1 MAEKLHVFLIA
12 GEESGD
18 RLGAS
23 LMAALRA
30 RHGADVRFSGIG
42 GAHMAGEGLS
52 SLFPSREL
60 ALVGFTA
67 VIARLPSLVR
77 RLRQAVDAVV
87 AGEPDVL
94 VIIDSPDFTQRVAAR
109 VRDRAPEVSIV
120 NWISPTV
127 WAWRPGRARKMAS
140 YVDHLLAILPFEPE
154 VHRELGG
161 PPCTYV
167 GHPILSQLESL
178 TPSPGERPELDDAD
192 APHLVVL
199 PGSRHSE
206 IRRLMPVFGETL
218 GQIAE
223 RMPTVR
229 ATLPAV
235 PALEAD
241 IRARIEYWRVKPEI
255 VVGEEA
261 KKAAFR
267 SAHAALAASGTV
279 TLELA
284 LARVPMVVA
293 YKVDPLF
300 RLLGPYLVKT
310 WTIVLPNFIVDRPMI
325 REYLMTMVRPEPLAR
340 ATEALLTDTPERRA
354 QLESMRELADL
365 MSAGDQPPA
374 VRAAEIVEDVAR
386 RYRP

>member
-23 LMAALRA
+23 LMTALHA
-30 RHGADVRFSGIG
+30 RHGADVGFSGIG
-42 GAHMAGEGLS
+42 GSHMEDAGLK
-52 SLFPSREL
+52 SLFPSSEL
-60 ALVGFTA
+60 SLMGFTA
-67 VIARLPSLVR
+67 VIARLPSLIR

-87 AGEPDVL
+87 SEKPDVL

-109 VRDRAPEVSIV
+109 VRERAPEIAIV

-140 YVDHLLAILPFEPE
+140 YVDHLMAILPFEPH
-154 VHRELGG
+154 VHRKLGG
-161 PPCTYV
+161 PPCSYV
-167 GHPILSQLESL
+167 GHPILSQLDSL
-178 TPSPGERPELDDAD
+178 TPAPGERPELNEAD
-192 APHLVVL
+192 APHLLVL
-199 PGSRHSE
+199 PGSRRSE

-218 GQIAE
+218 AQIAE
-223 RMPTVR
+223 RIPGLR
-229 ATLPAV
+229 ATLPTV
-235 PALEAD
+235 PRLEAD
-241 IRARIEYWRVKPEI
+241 VHARIENWPVKPDV
-255 VVGEEA
+255 VVGDHA

-293 YKVDPLF
+293 YRVDPLF
-300 RLLGPYLVKT
+300 RLLAPYLVRT

-325 REYLMTMVRPEPLAR
+325 REYLTALVRPEPLAR
-340 ATEALLTDTPERRA
+340 ATTALLTDTPERRA
-354 QLESMRELADL
+354 QLESMGELADL
-365 MSAGDQPPA
+365 MATGDESPA
-374 VRAAEIVEDVAR
+374 DRAARIVEDVVKR
-386 RYRP
+386 RLA